1 MSHQQAVL
9 IGYANGDVHAMQVME
24 NQEASQIATQE
35 AQELGTLSNAGFRT
49 IVASIWSRDETKTA
63 GLMYAATWNENE
75 IQVLLHFGDRIA
87 SSHELYRVITDGEEP
102 LTATTLLRFC
112 HRCKLGG

>member
-1 MSHQQAVL
+1 MSLQQTVL

-24 NQEASQIATQE
+24 SQEASKMATQE

-63 GLMYAATWNENE
+63 GLMYAAAWNENE
-75 IQVLLHFGDRIA
+75 VQVLLHYGDRIA
-87 SSHELYRVITDGEEP
+87 SSHELYRVITDGAEP
-102 LTATTLLRFC
+102 LTATTLLGFC
-112 HRCKLGG
+112 RRCKM